1 MLLVDD
7 VNFRFTSSAQAPL
20 NHRRNR
26 TMTTQHNEL
35 ELQESIE
42 RDVEAMK
49 TFPYAWLQ
57 NFAEGKADSKGRQVT
72 GKDVELIARSLGNRI
87 NILLREVEDLRSR
100 TGKGEE
106 WKAPKLVFVPAIDRI
121 GITKEAARGI
131 WQSQLKHCAQ
141 SAGDGSTHKERLIDL
156 LRDLSMLTG
165 QDMTLPLGQFLSGDG
180 EDHSSDI
187 GGVDQNARI
196 ANFLV
201 SLLGN
206 SRGVKG
212 EAEVGHV
219 LCSLINQLTL
229 LLLVK
234 SLTEG
239 QGNRSA
245 LKPGDDDL
253 RSSL

>member
-1 MLLVDD
+1 
-7 VNFRFTSSAQAPL
+7 
-20 NHRRNR
+20 
-26 TMTTQHNEL
+26 MTTQHDEL

-57 NFAEGKADSKGRQVT
+57 NFAEGKADSKGRPVT
-72 GKDVELIARSLGNRI
+72 GKDVELIASSLGNRI
-87 NILLREVEDLRSR
+87 NSILDSVEDLRSH
-100 TGKGEE
+100 TCKGEE
-106 WKAPKLVFVPAIDRI
+106 WKAPKLVLVPANERV

-141 SAGDGSTHKERLIDL
+141 SAEDGSTNKDRLIDL
-156 LRDLSMLTG
+156 LRDLSELTG
-165 QDMTLPLGQFLSGDG
+165 QDMTLPLGQFLACDG
-180 EDHSSDI
+180 KDHSSDI
-187 GGVDQNARI
+187 GGVDQNARL

-206 SRGVKG
+206 RRGVKG

-219 LCSLINQLTL
+219 LCSLKDQLLL

-239 QGNRSA
+239 QGNRTA
-245 LKPGDDDL
+245 LKSGDDDL
-253 RSSL
+253 RGGF